1 MVVQYK
7 GEGPTSQ
14 LRQADVINKRLDGLI
29 RKMDDPNLSAK
40 DRMKLDREF
49 DLLQRNFDKVM
60 GLKKAGGK
68 VSKTGMKIGGLTG
81 NIQLKRNESDFTVR
95 ERSRRNLNKKFQE
108 KKNKLREKYKDRG
121 TAGAKQ
127 YRKESSEAEKKSQ
140 KKYDVD
146 RAMVRKYGKDA
157 YKSRAFGVSPEEPK
171 RKKKPV
177 PLNQK
182 LMKEKGFSKGTADA
196 IKGGDDYVKSVN
208 FKVARS
214 KLLRKIAKDK
224 DKKKVTPKKTK
235 TTAMRGGGLARSG
248 AASLSG
254 YKVR

>member
-7 GEGPTSQ
+7 GEGPTSA
-14 LRQADVINKRLDGLI
+14 LRQADVINKRLEALV
-29 RKMDDPNLSAK
+29 RRMDDPNLSSK
-40 DRMKLDREF
+40 DAMKLDKEY
-49 DLLQRNFDKVM
+49 DLLQRNFDKIM

-81 NIQLKRNESDFTVR
+81 NIQLKRNDSDFTVR

-140 KKYDVD
+140 KKYNVD
-146 RAMVRKYGKDA
+146 RRMVEKYGKDA

-171 RKKKPV
+171 RKTKP
-177 PLNQK
+177 
-182 LMKEKGFSKGTADA
+182 
-196 IKGGDDYVKSVN
+196 KSV
-208 FKVARS
+208 
-214 KLLRKIAKDK
+214 
-224 DKKKVTPKKTK
+224 KKTRTK

>member
-14 LRQADVINKRLDGLI
+14 LRQADVINKRLEALV
-29 RKMDDPNLSAK
+29 RRMDDPNLSYK
-40 DRMKLDREF
+40 DAMKLDKEYE
-49 DLLQRNFDKVM
+49 LLQRNFDKVM

-68 VSKTGMKIGGLTG
+68 VSKTGMKVGGLTG
-81 NIQLKRNESDFTVR
+81 NVQLKRNDSDFTVR
-95 ERSRRNLNKKFQE
+95 ERSRKALFKKFQDKRKKLEE
-108 KKNKLREKYKDRG
+108 KFKDRG
-121 TAGAKQ
+121 TSGAKEF
-127 YRKESSEAEKKSQ
+127 RKKVGAAEKRGQ